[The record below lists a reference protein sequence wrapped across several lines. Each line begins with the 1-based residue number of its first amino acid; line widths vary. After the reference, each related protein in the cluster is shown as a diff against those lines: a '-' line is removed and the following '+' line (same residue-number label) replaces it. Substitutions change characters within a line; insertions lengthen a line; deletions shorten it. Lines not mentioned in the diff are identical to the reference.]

1 MIDDKLMD
9 YIFDF
14 SVYFQATKPD
24 PVFPTLEYIDPRLPP
39 KEQVFGF
46 NVGDDYVA
54 VTENFVRDS
63 SNGVRNMIVGGEH
76 IVASYDKDHG
86 SLGIW
91 KCPSTKPV
99 KQPVDVHG
107 RINGTKGNLSQESEQ
122 CEKWSILVCI
132 CNILSTNQGQSR
144 KERIVQVLSIRGNPP
159 PDFVTS

>member
-1 MIDDKLMD
+1 MAMIDDKLMD

-24 PVFPTLEYIDPRLPP
+24 HVFPTLEYIDPRLPP

-63 SNGVRNMIVGGEH
+63 SNGVRNMVVGGEH

-86 SLGIW
+86 SLGIC

-107 RINGTKGNLSQESEQ
+107 RINCKGEPIER
-122 CEKWSILVCI
+122 V
-132 CNILSTNQGQSR
+132 STVKNGAFRCVFATFFPQTR
-144 KERIVQVLSIRGNPP
+144 VNPEN
-159 PDFVTS
+159 